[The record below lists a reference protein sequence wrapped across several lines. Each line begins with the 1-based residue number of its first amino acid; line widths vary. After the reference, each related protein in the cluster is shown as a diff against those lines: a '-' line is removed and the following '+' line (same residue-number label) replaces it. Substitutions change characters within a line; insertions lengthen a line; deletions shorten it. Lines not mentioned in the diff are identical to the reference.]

1 MADIKPAKLA
11 ESLESLSE
19 KLPPSAGENLPERL
33 ERAAKEAGDQVK
45 NIEQPRKLVINEII
59 QTEKQAPAVVSQ
71 AGGLLAAQARRQKQ
85 IENVL
90 AKGLTEVYL
99 NLAPAQRQ
107 EFKRA
112 GEATARK
119 INQLLLQTKINI
131 GKIIKLIKKWLLLI
145 PGVNKYFL
153 EQAAK
158 IKADE
163 IVKMKNETNDK

>member
-11 ESLESLSE
+11 KSLESLSE

-33 ERAAKEAGDQVK
+33 ERAAKEAGEQVK
-45 NIEQPRKLVINEII
+45 NIEQTRKAVIDEII

-153 EQAAK
+153 EQEAK

-163 IVKMKNETNDK
+163 IVKMKNET

>member
-11 ESLESLSE
+11 KSLESLSE

-33 ERAAKEAGDQVK
+33 ERAAKEAGEQVK
-45 NIEQPRKLVINEII
+45 NIEQARKAVIDEII

-71 AGGLLAAQARRQKQ
+71 AGGLLAVQARRQKQ

-90 AKGLTEVYL
+90 AKGLAEVYL

-107 EFKRA
+107 EFKRT

-131 GKIIKLIKKWLLLI
+131 GKIIKLIKKWLSLI

-153 EQAAK
+153 EQEAK

-163 IVKMKNETNDK
+163 IIKMKNET

>member
-1 MADIKPAKLA
+1 MPDIKIDQQKEMAAAARERPADLGEKLKQ
-11 ESLESLSE
+11 SLESFGNAE
-19 KLPPSAGENLPERL
+19 KAKNL
-33 ERAAKEAGDQVK
+33 
-45 NIEQPRKLVINEII
+45 EQARKSVMEKIS
-59 QTEKQAPAVVSQ
+59 QTEKLAPAAVSQ
-71 AGGLLAAQARRQKQ
+71 AGGLLTAQARRQKQ

-90 AKGLTEVYL
+90 AKGITEVYL

-131 GKIIKLIKKWLLLI
+131 GKIIKLIKKWLSLI

-153 EQAAK
+153 EQEAK

-163 IVKMKNETNDK
+163 IIKMKNET

>member
-1 MADIKPAKLA
+1 MADIKPAKLV

-33 ERAAKEAGDQVK
+33 ERAVKEAGDQVK
-45 NIEQPRKLVINEII
+45 NIEQARKSVINEII
-59 QTEKQAPAVVSQ
+59 QTEKLAPAAVSQ
-71 AGGLLAAQARRQKQ
+71 AGGLLTAQAKRQKQ

-153 EQAAK
+153 EQEAK

-163 IVKMKNETNDK
+163 IVKMKNET